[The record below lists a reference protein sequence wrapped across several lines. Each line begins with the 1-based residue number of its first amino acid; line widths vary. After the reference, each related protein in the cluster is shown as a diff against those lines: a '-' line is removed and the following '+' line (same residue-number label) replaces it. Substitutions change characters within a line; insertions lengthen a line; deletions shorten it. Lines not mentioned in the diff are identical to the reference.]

1 MIFEQ
6 KILILQVFNCK
17 IGMKLVFASNNTHKL
32 EEVRQILPAYVDV
45 ISLKELGFF
54 QEIEETGETLEDN
67 SNLKAQV
74 VWKWVCENGLSD
86 RIDGVFADDTGLE
99 IAALGGAP
107 GVRTARWAGDEAC
120 DVNNRQKALRE
131 LQGQV
136 DRSARFRTVVSLIT
150 ASEEQQVEGVVHGR
164 IALQEEGDGGFGY
177 DPIFV
182 PEGYEKTFASLSAEE
197 KNAISHR
204 GRAMEKLCNILEDK
218 NI

>member
-32 EEVRQILPAYVDV
+32 EEVRQILPAHVEV

-54 QEIEETGETLEDN
+54 QEIEETGETLEAN

>member
-32 EEVRQILPAYVDV
+32 EEVRQILPAHVEV
-45 ISLKELGFF
+45 ISLKELGFSR
-54 QEIEETGETLEDN
+54 EIEETGETLEAN

-74 VWKWVCENGLSD
+74 VWKWLCENGLSD

-131 LQGQV
+131 LQGQE